1 VSDYLAVA
9 GVSAVLRS
17 LLATALTS
25 GGPSSILGATLGI
38 TATAPDLVP
47 TGADEQPRVNLFMY
61 YASLNSAYR
70 NFDLPAFDSQGRRVS
85 NPPLGLNLHY
95 LVSAYGATQFDPE
108 ILLGWAMQVFH
119 ENAVVSK
126 QTVQD
131 AITALGIATPEA
143 KLVSGSTL
151 ANQAEGLK
159 ITPEALSNEEISR
172 LWMAFSTNYRP
183 TTSYQ
188 VTVVLIQDTQ
198 PIKSNLPVQSRT
210 VTVLPW
216 QTPVIDNLSPSII
229 GTGELLTITG
239 SNFVGDVTTDT
250 LVAFD
255 QGDPVAP
262 DAIQGNTIRVKIPPT
277 LQAGGRTV
285 RVLKQGR
292 FGVPTDP
299 HRGFSSSPARFQL
312 APTITT
318 APPITVAAGSVLTL
332 TLNPPAARDQQA
344 SVYVGD
350 ASVKIDARP
359 LSDPATSTTL
369 KFPIPGTWPPATSP
383 LRVEIDGAQSRLTL
397 DTTTGSP
404 TFGQFLPQVQVTP

>member
-1 VSDYLAVA
+1 VSDYLAIG

-17 LLATALTS
+17 LLSTALTA

-38 TATAPDLVP
+38 TATSPDLVP

-61 YASLNSAYR
+61 YASLNAAYR

-131 AITALGIATPEA
+131 ALTGLGIATPEA

-216 QTPVIDNLSPSII
+216 ETPVIDNLSPNII

-250 LVAFD
+250 FVAFD

-262 DAIQGNTIRVKIPPT
+262 DTIQANTIRVKIPAT

-285 RVLKQGR
+285 RILKQVS

-299 HRGFSSSPARFQL
+299 HRGFSSSPTAFQL
-312 APTITT
+312 APTIAA
-318 APPITVAAGSVLTL
+318 APLPVAAGSILTL
-332 TLNPPAARDQQA
+332 TLNPPVGRDQQA

-359 LSDPATSTTL
+359 VTDPATSATL
-369 KFPIPGTWPPATSP
+369 NFSIPATWPAATSP
-383 LRVEIDGAQSRLTL
+383 LRVEVDGAQSRLTL
-397 DTTTGSP
+397 DTTAGSP